1 MAKMAL
7 LASYVSLNAV
17 DMSSRIKSA
26 KLTVEVEQL
35 DSTTFGG
42 DGWKEVTGGL
52 KSGGLEIE
60 FTDDFASS
68 GGVDGV
74 LWPLLGTLVAFEVR
88 PDDAAVGVN
97 NPKYTGTVLVSGAP
111 MGGAVGELAMKS
123 VNFGTSGAVTR
134 ATS

>member
-7 LASYVSLNAV
+7 LAMYVAINGTDYS
-17 DMSSRIKSA
+17 DRIKSA

-42 DGWKEVTGGL
+42 DGWKEITGGL

-60 FTDDFASS
+60 WTDDFASS
-68 GGVDGV
+68 GGVDGF
-74 LWPLLGTLVAFEVR
+74 LWPLLGTNVSFEIR
-88 PDDAAVGVN
+88 PDDATVGVN
-97 NPKYTGTVLVSGAP
+97 NPKYTGECLVSGAP
-111 MGGAVGELAMKS
+111 TGGAVGELAMKS
-123 VNFGTSGAVTR
+123 TNFATSGAVAR